1 MGFGES
7 LKVELPRVADGSD
20 SGCER
25 MRGMKH
31 EGGLLG
37 REAVG
42 GLGLEERSSALVL
55 LKLSGDVK

>member
-1 MGFGES
+1 M
-7 LKVELPRVADGSD
+7 KVELPRVADGSD